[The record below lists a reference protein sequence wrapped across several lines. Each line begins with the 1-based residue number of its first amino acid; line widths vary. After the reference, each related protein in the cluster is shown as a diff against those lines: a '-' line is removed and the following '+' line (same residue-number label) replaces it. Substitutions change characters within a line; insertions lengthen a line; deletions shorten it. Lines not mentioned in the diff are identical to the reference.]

1 MPTYEFPALG
11 FDPAPGD
18 PAALDGAAQASR
30 QFAQRL
36 ARDVATLQRMQAS
49 SWVGEA
55 GDAFRDKVKDLPRD
69 LDRSRAAH
77 EATAGALGGYVSTL
91 SEAQRRARALEQE
104 AAEAL
109 RQQQAAVASA
119 DSLRGQAASAQGP
132 ARDQLVADYQAAA
145 GRANQYGDRVAA
157 VRVQAHH
164 LQAGLSANAD
174 QVAGR
179 IRGAADAPYHEPH
192 WWEKAW
198 DGFLDWVRDNAD
210 VLRKV
215 SGVLKVVS
223 AVCALLSF
231 VPVVGVFFGAAA
243 LIAGGVSVLID
254 ASLKLATGEGSWA
267 MIGLDAALTFI
278 PGGKLTRMLGAPFK
292 AGGRLVARVAPELAE
307 AITRGGRAASAA
319 VQQGVFQLSRL
330 APRTRALE
338 RMATEINSL
347 PAAAGRWTV
356 GHAPQA
362 AVTSAERRF
371 AGLVAGGQTPQAAWS
386 ALSAAE
392 KSSIR
397 GVQRARFWRNVD
409 DGLAGNRAFAERYG
423 HLFSD
428 ADRAALPGRA
438 PRTFDPVTRTEMP
451 YQLSHEPLPIS
462 AGGGAQVPRAPWQ
475 HAAYDPAG
483 FQYPNSSYLD
493 DWLRTGRLSPVPD
506 LFTTDPATADPAT
519 AGSGTPAGSGSRTSA
534 TPR

>member
-18 PAALDGAAQASR
+18 PAALDGAAQATR

-36 ARDVATLQRMQAS
+36 ATDVATLRRMQAS

-55 GDAFRDKVKDLPRD
+55 ADRFRDNVKDLPQD
-69 LDRSRAAH
+69 LDRSRAAY
-77 EATAGALGGYVSTL
+77 ETTAGALGGFVTTL
-91 SEAQRRARALEQE
+91 GEAQRRARALEQE
-104 AAEAL
+104 CAEAL
-109 RQQQAAVASA
+109 RQQQAAATA
-119 DSLRGQAASAQGP
+119 ANNLRSQAAGAQSP
-132 ARDQLVADYQAAA
+132 AREQLIADCNAQIN
-145 GRANQYGDRVAA
+145 RANQYGDRVTQL
-157 VRVQAHH
+157 RTQARH
-164 LQAGLSANAD
+164 LQADLSNQAD
-174 QVAGR
+174 QAATR
-179 IRGAADAPYHEPH
+179 IGGAADAPYHEPH

-198 DGFLDWVRDNAD
+198 NGFMDWVRENAD

-215 SGVLKVVS
+215 SGVLKIVS
-223 AVCALLSF
+223 AICAVLSF
-231 VPVVGVFFGAAA
+231 IPVVGVFFGAAA

-267 MIGLDAALTFI
+267 WIGLDAVLTFV
-278 PGGKLTRMLGAPFK
+278 PGGRLTKMLGTPFK
-292 AGGRLVARVAPELAE
+292 AGGRLLARAAPELVE

-338 RMATEINSL
+338 RMATEVNAL
-347 PAAAGRWTV
+347 PTAVGRWTV

-362 AVTSAERRF
+362 AVTAAERRF

-392 KSSIR
+392 KSGIR
-397 GVQRARFWRNVD
+397 GVQRSRFWRNVD
-409 DGLAGNRAFAERYG
+409 DALENQQTFADRYG

-462 AGGGAQVPRAPWQ
+462 AGGGTQVPRAPWQ

-483 FQYPNSSYLD
+483 FQYPNASYLN
-493 DWLRTGRLSPVPD
+493 DWLRSGRLSPIPV
-506 LFTTDPATADPAT
+506 FTNPAPE
-519 AGSGTPAGSGSRTSA
+519 PAGAR
-534 TPR
+534 

>member
-18 PAALDGAAQASR
+18 PAALDTAAQASR

-36 ARDVATLQRMQAS
+36 SRDVQTLNRMTAS
-49 SWVGEA
+49 SWVGSA
-55 GDAFRDKVKDLPRD
+55 GDAFRDKVRDLPTD
-69 LDRSRAAH
+69 LDRARAAY
-77 EATAGALGGYVSTL
+77 EATAGALSGYASTL
-91 SEAQRRARALEQE
+91 GQGQRQARTLEQE

-109 RQQQAAVASA
+109 RQRQAAIASA
-119 DSLRGQAASAQGP
+119 DSFRNQANAAEPGP
-132 ARDQLVADYQAAA
+132 ARDQAVANCNAMVS
-145 GRANQYGDRVAA
+145 RANQYGDRLSQIRAQGQ
-157 VRVQAHH
+157 R
-164 LQAGLSANAD
+164 LQASMSSSAD
-174 QVAGR
+174 QAAGR

-192 WWEKAW
+192 WWQKAW
-198 DGFLDWVRDNAD
+198 QGFMDWVRNNAD

-231 VPVVGVFFGAAA
+231 VPVVGAFFGAAA

-278 PGGKLTRMLGAPFK
+278 PGGRLTKLIGAPFK

-307 AITRGGRAASAA
+307 AVLRGGRAASGA
-319 VQQGVFQLSRL
+319 VQQAVFQISRL

-338 RMATEINSL
+338 QMATEINAL
-347 PAAAGRWTV
+347 PTAVGRWTV

-362 AVTSAERRF
+362 AVTAAERRF
-371 AGLVAGGQTPQAAWS
+371 ANLVAGGRTPEAAWS
-386 ALSAAE
+386 ALTAAE
-392 KSSIR
+392 KQGIR
-397 GVQRARFWRNVD
+397 GVQRTRFWRNVENQ
-409 DGLAGNRAFAERYG
+409 LATDQEFARKYG

-451 YQLSHEPLPIS
+451 YQLSHEPIPIS
-462 AGGGAQVPRAPWQ
+462 AGGGAQVPRQPWQ

-483 FQYPNSSYLD
+483 FQYPNASYLS
-493 DWLRTGRLSPVPD
+493 DWFRTGRMAPVLP
-506 LFTTDPATADPAT
+506 TGAGATPSTPSTATAPAE
-519 AGSGTPAGSGSRTSA
+519 PARQ
-534 TPR
+534 